1 MQLGQAFPAWYP
13 TTLLHLHAPSPSS
26 PAQPIPTAHT
36 RPCPTHTMPRPTILV
51 PMPNAPVVHRPY
63 APCRQY
69 GKDYVALEDV
79 AHAAGKGV
87 WQGEFQI
94 PSDWRKA
101 NKRGEAGPVQG
112 SVAFKPSD
120 EAPVVPKCPNG
131 AGAIKGNI
139 NASGEKIYH
148 VPGGRYYESVRID
161 LPDGEKFFC
170 SEAEAVAAGW
180 RKSAQ

>member
-1 MQLGQAFPAWYP
+1 
-13 TTLLHLHAPSPSS
+13 
-26 PAQPIPTAHT
+26 
-36 RPCPTHTMPRPTILV
+36 MPWPTISVL
-51 PMPNAPVVHRPY
+51 MPKAHAVHPVRTPS
-63 APCRQY
+63 PCRQY
-69 GKDYVALEDV
+69 GKDYVALEDA
-79 AHAAGKGV
+79 AHAANKGV

-101 NKRGEAGPVQG
+101 NKRSETGPVQG
-112 SVAFKPSD
+112 SVAFKPTA

-139 NASGEKIYH
+139 NSSGEKIYH